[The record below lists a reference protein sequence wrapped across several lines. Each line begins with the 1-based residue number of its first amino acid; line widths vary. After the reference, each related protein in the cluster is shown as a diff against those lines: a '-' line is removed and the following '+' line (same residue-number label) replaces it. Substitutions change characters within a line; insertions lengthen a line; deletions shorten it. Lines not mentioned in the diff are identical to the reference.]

1 MSVNVKL
8 TSIKPINGASLNTV
22 VELSNFNFS
31 TLKSAIDEFLT
42 SINYSQDSTV
52 TVDIQGIYSDT
63 IFVRQGLTV
72 YGAQLPGGSY
82 PTVINLSPTGS
93 ITAKNVVAEDVL
105 EGKRVRLKVFGV
117 LPDTG
122 IPGEIVYITAQ
133 KGKVEGFYGYLSST
147 GWTLLAAGG
156 SGACRS
162 SIIRSAEPNVI
173 TGDGA
178 LISEGLLPMPAP
190 LSNSEYLLFV
200 NGQQIIIGNG
210 DLTAPVYF
218 SKDNGTTA
226 TIYGEVDSTDELFWN
241 TSVAGYGLDAN
252 DFITLIYSSAD
263 PYCGSSG
270 VSCITN
276 IVTAT
281 NDTIDFPQY
290 GVTIYLDDPVTE
302 SYPVTVCKV
311 PTPSTTAPLQSGY
324 YLQSSTIS
332 FDISTPISGGARLRF
347 KLPQSMLEPEF
358 NTVRIFHQTGT
369 TYVDDTILSGPYA
382 PDYANRYIYAQVTSF
397 SPFYAI
403 PYTTLT
409 TTSTTTESPTLTT
422 TIAPTTTT
430 TTCSPGSISYT
441 VADSESATQV
451 SFIGTPSGPYTVRFT
466 TVGGDVF
473 NLTNLHGATINLS
486 WIFDITDPEYAG
498 IPSVYGTYLFT
509 AANGCSYEIS
519 IIYGATTTTSTSST
533 TTSTT
538 TAAPTTTTTTTAAPT
553 TTTTTTAA
561 PTTTTSTTTAY
572 CDQFSATATRIS
584 EGVVRFALS
593 GPGSLGYTIQQFND
607 IIWSGTINDTV
618 DLSVIDGPL
627 KVIIAGSCEF
637 CFTFNATTQVVST
650 ISCASYTGITTTTT
664 TTIAPTTTTI
674 APTTTTTTSSTTTTT
689 TAAPT
694 TTTTSTTTTEPTTTT
709 TTLYCDQYAVT
720 ANNAGGSNIQFVIT
734 GPAGTAYNI
743 YEGGASL
750 YSGTTPD
757 VVIGTFFT
765 GIIKVIVDTS
775 CEFCFS
781 FNTVT
786 QNIVAVDCASY
797 TTTTTTTTLP

>member
-1 MSVNVKL
+1 MAVQVKL
-8 TSIKPINGASLNTV
+8 SSIKPINGASLNTV

-52 TVDIQGIYSDT
+52 TVDIQGLYSDT

-72 YGAQLPGGSY
+72 YGAQLSGGGY

-93 ITAKNVVAEDVL
+93 ITAKNVVVEDVL

-117 LPDTG
+117 LPQTG
-122 IPGEIVYITAQ
+122 IPGEIVYITGQ
-133 KGKVEGFYGYLSST
+133 SGKVEGFYGYLSST

-156 SGACRS
+156 SGACRA
-162 SIIRSAEPNVI
+162 SITRSAEPNVI
-173 TGDGA
+173 TGDGE

-190 LSNSEYLLFV
+190 LSTSEYLLFV
-200 NGQQIIIGNG
+200 NGLQVIIGNG
-210 DLTAPVYF
+210 DLTAPAYF
-218 SKDNGTTA
+218 SKDNGVTA

-241 TSVAGYGLDAN
+241 SSVAGYGLNAD
-252 DFITLIYSSAD
+252 DFITLVYSSAD
-263 PYCGSSG
+263 PYCGSAG

-281 NDTIDFPQY
+281 NDTLDFPQF
-290 GVTIYLDDPVTE
+290 GVTVYLDDPVTE
-302 SYPVTVCKV
+302 STPVTICKV
-311 PTPSTTAPLQSGY
+311 PKPATNAALPEGY
-324 YLQSSTIS
+324 YLQGSTLS

-347 KLPQSMLEPEF
+347 KLPQSMLEPDF
-358 NTVRIFHQTGT
+358 DTVRIFHQIGDGYT
-369 TYVDDTILSGPYA
+369 DETILSGTYA

-430 TTCSPGSISYT
+430 TTCAPGSISYT

-466 TVGGDVF
+466 TVGGDIF
-473 NLTNLHGATINLS
+473 NLTSLHGATINLS

-509 AANGCSYEIS
+509 AANGCTYEIS

-538 TAAPTTTTTTTAAPT
+538 TIAPTSTTTTTAAPT

-572 CDQFSATATRIS
+572 CDQFTVTASRIS
-584 EGVVRFALS
+584 EGVVRFILS

-607 IIWSGTINDTV
+607 IIWSGTINDTI
-618 DLSVIDGPL
+618 DLAVVDGPL
-627 KVIIAGSCEF
+627 KVIINGTCEF
-637 CFTFNATTQVVST
+637 CFSFNATTQVVST
-650 ISCASYTGITTTTT
+650 ISCAGYTGITTTTT
-664 TTIAPTTTTI
+664 TTIAPTTS
-674 APTTTTTTSSTTTTT
+674 TTTSSTTTTT

-694 TTTTSTTTTEPTTTT
+694 TTTTSTTTAEPTTTT
-709 TTLYCDQYAVT
+709 TTLYCDQFAVT

-734 GPAGTAYNI
+734 GPVGTSYDI
-743 YEGGASL
+743 YEGGASM

-757 VVIGTFFT
+757 VVVGSFYT
-765 GIIKVIVDTS
+765 GIIKVVVDAA

-781 FNTVT
+781 FNTIT
-786 QNIVAVDCASY
+786 QAIEPIDCASY